1 MTGSWPAALLSATS
15 DVVLVIGSDGALVAA
30 SQAAA
35 DLLGPL
41 AAPGTHQDDLYG
53 AIRDVT
59 GVRGEIAG
67 SLERGA
73 TWRGQV
79 DLLDSGGRA
88 APYSLT
94 VRPVSEGGAVLIAR
108 DGVDARER
116 VAAERDRET
125 AELFVARL
133 GHELRTPLNA
143 VLGFAQLLELEPLP
157 ADLRAHVERILT
169 GGRHMQALLDEVL
182 DLARVRSGGID
193 LDVGPVPVLEVAQGV
208 VDLVSP
214 LAGRRAIVHVID
226 PATDAVASADR
237 RRVWQVLLNLV
248 DNAVKYGREGGSV
261 RVGVSYTPDLHVR
274 LEVEDDGPG
283 IAPDALPRLFRP
295 FERLGAD
302 RSDVVGTGLGLAL
315 SQALMSA
322 MGGSISVGSRPGM
335 GTLVAITL
343 PGLPGERA
351 IAAEPRLGT
360 CRVVHVS
367 EDPTAQALV
376 AQVLSSRLGVEA
388 IPLSP
393 DAAAPERVAE
403 FEPALLLLDVDSH
416 DAAPTEVLERLA
428 GDARTSL
435 VPLIALTHETELR
448 ARAQLRA
455 AGAARVLGVPLD
467 LRQLLDVV
475 ARQLGPERPAAEGG
489 SGSAPA
495 GGRAGGAPA
504 RTDPGGPGR
513 AADR

>member
-1 MTGSWPAALLSATS
+1 VTESWPAALLSATS
-15 DVVLVIGSDGALVAA
+15 DVVLVIGPEATLVAA
-30 SQAAA
+30 SRAAT

-41 AAPGTHQDDLYG
+41 ASRGTRHLDLCG
-53 AIRDVT
+53 AIRDAA
-59 GVRGEIAG
+59 GVRGEIVS
-67 SLERGA
+67 SLERGTA
-73 TWRGQV
+73 WRGRV

-94 VRPVSEGGAVLIAR
+94 VRPVPEGGAVLIAR

-116 VAAERDRET
+116 AAAERDRET
-125 AELFVARL
+125 ADLFVARL

-208 VDLVSP
+208 VDLVAP
-214 LAGRRAIVHVID
+214 LAERRAIVRVVD
-226 PATDAVASADR
+226 PAIDAVACADR

-261 RVGVSYTPDLHVR
+261 RVGVTYTPDLHVR
-274 LEVEDDGPG
+274 VEVEDDGPG
-283 IAPDALPRLFRP
+283 IAPEALPRLFRP

-302 RSDVVGTGLGLAL
+302 RSEVVGSGLGLAL
-315 SQALMSA
+315 SQALVSA
-322 MGGSISVGSRPGM
+322 MGGSISVGSRPGT
-335 GTLVAITL
+335 GTLIGITL
-343 PGLPGERA
+343 PGLPGERTA
-351 IAAEPRLGT
+351 PAADAGVGN

-388 IPLSP
+388 IPLRR
-393 DAAAPERVAE
+393 DAASPEQVHE
-403 FEPALLLLDVDSH
+403 FEPSLLLLDIDPY
-416 DAAPTEVLERLA
+416 DAAGAEILERLA

-435 VPLIALTHETELR
+435 VPLIALSQETEPR
-448 ARAQLRA
+448 ARARLQA
-455 AGAARVLGVPLD
+455 AGAARVLRVPLD
-467 LRQLLDVV
+467 LRRLLDEV
-475 ARQLGPERPAAEGG
+475 ARHLAPERSAAEEG
-489 SGSAPA
+489 SSDGREGRPA
-495 GGRAGGAPA
+495 QG
-504 RTDPGGPGR
+504 
-513 AADR
+513 